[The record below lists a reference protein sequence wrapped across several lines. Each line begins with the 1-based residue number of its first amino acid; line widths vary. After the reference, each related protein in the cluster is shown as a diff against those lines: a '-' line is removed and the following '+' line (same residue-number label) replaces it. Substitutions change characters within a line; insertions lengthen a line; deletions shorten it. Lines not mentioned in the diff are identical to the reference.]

1 MYIII
6 LTYNIFIILL
16 LDINNLNIL
25 LYISYI
31 ERKMNDKLN

>member
-25 LYISYI
+25 LYISYV

>member
-6 LTYNIFIILL
+6 LTYTIFIILL

>member
-1 MYIII
+1 MYIIK

>member
-6 LTYNIFIILL
+6 LTYTIFIILL

-25 LYISYI
+25 LYISCI

>member
-6 LTYNIFIILL
+6 LTLL

-25 LYISYI
+25 LYISCI